1 MSFPSLILASTL
13 SDRSGSKDNARKEN
27 ELLCSELD
35 NLQREQKKL
44 KQIVEQLARDY
55 EESKGYDPIR
65 RYERLKGMIKRTIM
79 HLRLNPDEPGSAQG
93 PGIGGL
99 VQGCKDY
106 SYQVESAKRREEKYS
121 GKYILNCNQYL
132 DVLTHCIL
140 ADSPNIT
147 CRTSPSVILGVSG
160 QFCCFYSIFDGKN
173 SVSKPCSP

>member
-121 GKYILNCNQYL
+121 G
-132 DVLTHCIL
+132 
-140 ADSPNIT
+140 
-147 CRTSPSVILGVSG
+147 
-160 QFCCFYSIFDGKN
+160 
-173 SVSKPCSP
+173 